1 VRHFGPA
8 ALVLA
13 ALTLGCSHGSRR
25 PTAPTTSGTTVATTA
40 ATTTSSTNPT
50 TSSTAPASSTTSTTR
65 TAGSTRCGTGA
76 LSVTLSDLGAAA
88 GTAYRELT
96 FKNTSSRSCTMQG
109 YAGVSFVD
117 AQGQQIGAPV
127 QRMTGPDGPL
137 TLAPG
142 ASAAALIAYHDVY
155 VATVASCQPTTA
167 VGVRVYPPDETA
179 SLIVATRTLVCANPA
194 TAGTAG
200 VSPVTAP
207 ANVHP

>member
-1 VRHFGPA
+1 MAR
-8 ALVLA
+8 
-13 ALTLGCSHGSRR
+13 RR
-25 PTAPTTSGTTVATTA
+25 PTAPTTSASTVATTA
-40 ATTTSSTNPT
+40 PTTTTATDAT
-50 TSSTAPASSTTSTTR
+50 TSSTAAASTTSTTR
-65 TAGSTRCGTGA
+65 TAGGTRCGTGA

-109 YAGVSFVD
+109 YPGVSFVD
-117 AQGQQIGAPV
+117 AQGKQIGAPV
-127 QRMTGPDGPL
+127 PRMTGPDGPL

-142 ASAAALIAYHDVY
+142 GSAAALFAYHDVY

-179 SLIVATRTLVCANPA
+179 SVVVATKTLVCANPA

-207 ANVHP
+207 ANVAP